1 MRERIEA
8 RRAQLQT
15 EYDRGQAMLQQMD
28 RERAQLEQT
37 LLRIAGALQILN
49 ELAAEEVEEVE
60 GVDDGGNH

>member
-37 LLRIAGALQILN
+37 LLRIAGALQVLG
-49 ELAAEEVEEVE
+49 ELAQDDAPE
-60 GVDDGGNH
+60 GVTDGGDN

>member
-49 ELAAEEVEEVE
+49 ELAAEEVEEV
-60 GVDDGGNH
+60 DDGGNH

>member
-28 RERAQLEQT
+28 RERAHLEQT
-37 LLRIAGALQILN
+37 LLRIAGALQVLG
-49 ELAAEEVEEVE
+49 ELAQDDALE
-60 GVDDGGNH
+60 GVTDGGDN

>member
-1 MRERIEA
+1 MKQRIEA

-15 EYDRGQAMLQQMD
+15 EYDRGQAMSQQMD

-60 GVDDGGNH
+60 GVDNGGNH

>member
-28 RERAQLEQT
+28 RERAHLEQT

-49 ELAAEEVEEVE
+49 ELAAEEVE

>member
-8 RRAQLQT
+8 RRAQLQA

-60 GVDDGGNH
+60 EVDDGGNH

>member
-60 GVDDGGNH
+60 EVDDGGNH

>member
-60 GVDDGGNH
+60 GVDNGISH

>member
-1 MRERIEA
+1 MKQRIEA
-8 RRAQLQT
+8 RRAQLQA

-49 ELAAEEVEEVE
+49 ELAAEEVEEV
-60 GVDDGGNH
+60 DDGGNH

>member
-8 RRAQLQT
+8 RRAQLQA

-49 ELAAEEVEEVE
+49 ELAAEEVEEV
-60 GVDDGGNH
+60 DDGGNH

>member
-49 ELAAEEVEEVE
+49 ELAAEEVEE
-60 GVDDGGNH
+60 GGDDGGNH

>member
-15 EYDRGQAMLQQMD
+15 EYDRGQTMLQQMD

-37 LLRIAGALQILN
+37 LLRIAGALQVLG
-49 ELAAEEVEEVE
+49 ELAQDDALE
-60 GVDDGGNH
+60 GVTDGGDN

>member
-60 GVDDGGNH
+60 EVEDGGNH